1 MGRPLV
7 AGQVDGVAIA
17 IAERG
22 QHIEAKITPLLEAG
36 QATHA
41 RDSCMFDGV
50 CKLHEC
56 LRSSSRMEDDQS
68 CSSLK
73 ISAWSMILLAP

>member
-41 RDSCMFDGV
+41 RDSCMLTVYASCMNV
-50 CKLHEC
+50 CGLPPEWK
-56 LRSSSRMEDDQS
+56 
-68 CSSLK
+68 
-73 ISAWSMILLAP
+73 MINLVAA